1 MKMKFKFLGGADMVG
16 RMGMTMEGDGM
27 RLLVEY
33 GLSPTKPPEFPLEAP
48 KIDHMFLT
56 HCHLDHCGMVP
67 QVVGRD
73 RCEVFTTPL
82 TAEVAELM
90 MKDTLKIAKAEN
102 YVQPYT
108 ADDIER
114 TMQCVVPMTYGDEIT
129 VGHVDV
135 AMLDA
140 GHGPRAALFEFAP
153 DTPTNYS
160 GDIHTEAQRLVKGA
174 KPKDCHNLFI
184 EGTYADRN
192 HPPRKQTERE
202 FLAKV
207 EEVIDRGGTVLIP
220 CFAVG
225 RTQEIMM
232 LLKDLDYEMWVDGMG
247 RSVTRLFLDYPE
259 YLRDERQ
266 LKQAKKRF
274 NEVRRPG
281 SRDIAMKGQIIV
293 TTGGMLDGGPVIRY
307 LNKIKNDPKS
317 AILLVGYQAEDT
329 NGRMLMEQRCV
340 NIDGEICKVE
350 CELQKYDFSAHA
362 DHDQIIEFIKACDPD
377 NVIFMHSEAREK
389 FLPDLTDYNVLLPKT
404 GEEFELDV

>member
-140 GHGPRAALFEFAP
+140 GHVPGAAMFEFAR
-153 DTPTNYS
+153 DTTTIYS

-207 EEVIDRGGTVLIP
+207 EEVIDR
-220 CFAVG
+220 
-225 RTQEIMM
+225 
-232 LLKDLDYEMWVDGMG
+232 
-247 RSVTRLFLDYPE
+247 
-259 YLRDERQ
+259 
-266 LKQAKKRF
+266 
-274 NEVRRPG
+274 
-281 SRDIAMKGQIIV
+281 MKPDHYV
-293 TTGGMLDGGPVIRY
+293 KA
-307 LNKIKNDPKS
+307 LN
-317 AILLVGYQAEDT
+317 AL
-329 NGRMLMEQRCV
+329 
-340 NIDGEICKVE
+340 
-350 CELQKYDFSAHA
+350 
-362 DHDQIIEFIKACDPD
+362 
-377 NVIFMHSEAREK
+377 
-389 FLPDLTDYNVLLPKT
+389 
-404 GEEFELDV
+404 